1 MLSSLFPGFEPLLN
15 GGWKV
20 ATKPIHSTIAMNE
33 HNMPHTRLPNN
44 DPESQHSGNRYRIT
58 ALTNAWS
65 HSWSTIRPMTRL
77 AVTDAKLRSW
87 VDFAIHLATDM
98 KSSPTDYAIRY
109 CRPGAI
115 FDVSWMQAEDDGGPL
130 PAELCS
136 GKKVL
141 MCTFP
146 ALLQCRTSAEKA
158 RCDGDLRFLVAQTE
172 QQNIAPESG
181 SVVAKAV
188 VWLQGRD

>member
-1 MLSSLFPGFEPLLN
+1 M
-15 GGWKV
+15 V
-20 ATKPIHSTIAMNE
+20 VNE
-33 HNMPHTRLPNN
+33 YNMPQTRLPTNN
-44 DPESQHSGNRYRIT
+44 PEFQHPGTRIRT
-58 ALTNAWS
+58 TTLTNTWS
-65 HSWSTIRPMTRL
+65 HSWFTIRPMTRL

-98 KSSPTDYAIRY
+98 EGSPADYAIRY
-109 CRPGAI
+109 CRPGAV
-115 FDVSWMQAEDDGGPL
+115 FDASWMQAEDDGGPL
-130 PAELCS
+130 PSELCS

-146 ALLQCRTSAEKA
+146 ALLQCRTSAEKMT
-158 RCDGDLRFLVAQTE
+158 CDGDLRFLVAQTE
-172 QQNIAPESG
+172 QQNVAPESG